1 MSMDFAFSET
11 AHDVQDAVGRWVDKQ
26 QRRGRTDAFDL
37 ARWQSFLGLGILD
50 VDHDTLFDR
59 CVGLMEA
66 ARAGLPGPVLEAQLA
81 LLADRSGHAAAALA
95 KGALVSSV
103 YPGKRGPTLV
113 GWGGVAELVIDQS
126 NGAVAATA
134 PLPAGQFSYPVPHG
148 WLDKVADSVGD
159 GLAAERWLYG
169 AVLLAGLCQGAI
181 ELTADYVRV
190 REQFGQPLASY
201 QAIQFPLAEAKI
213 LADGARF
220 AALDAALRV
229 AFGRPHAGVSAALA
243 WLCATQTA
251 ERITRT
257 CHQSFGSTGFTYET
271 GLVDL
276 TWAMSWLRLTV
287 GNKGAQKFLTAARR
301 VGRAE
306 RTGLAPGCLVLE
318 GFADIGNPVVH
329 RAA

>member
-11 AHDVQDAVGRWVDKQ
+11 AHDVQEAVGRWVDKQ

-50 VDHDTLFDR
+50 DDPDTLFDR

-81 LLADRSGHAAAALA
+81 LAADRSGQARALLA
-95 KGALVSSV
+95 KGAVVSSV
-103 YPGKRGPTLV
+103 HPGKRGPTLV
-113 GWGGVAELVIDQS
+113 GWGGAADLVIDQS
-126 NGAVAATA
+126 SGAVAASA

-148 WLDKVADSVGD
+148 WLDKMADSVGD
-159 GLAAERWLYG
+159 GHAVERWLYG
-169 AVLLAGLCQGAI
+169 SVLLSGLCQGAI
-181 ELTADYVRV
+181 ELTAEYVRV
-190 REQFGQPLASY
+190 REQFGAPLASY

-213 LADGARF
+213 LADGVRF
-220 AALDAALRV
+220 SALDAAQRI
-229 AFGRPHAGVSAALA
+229 AHGRPHAAVSAALA
-243 WLCATQTA
+243 WLAATQTA

-276 TWAMSWLRLTV
+276 TWGMSWLRLTV
-287 GNKGAQKFLTAARR
+287 GNKGAQKFLAAARR
-301 VGRAE
+301 LGRAQ
-306 RTGLAPGCLVLE
+306 RVGAAPGCLVLE
-318 GFADIGNPVVH
+318 GFADIGNPGA